1 MSKIFNLFSL
11 SIILAIIAIL
21 NNPFETNCFGQNS
34 EREVTINSINIEKR
48 IVEVEFDTPNGIVT
62 KLWEIEKNAKIK
74 SNGKD
79 TDLGD
84 LKAGQTAKVYFNTS
98 IEKITLIDAG
108 KIINQFVKLFDGK
121 TLNGWKGDPNVWQV
135 KDGVL
140 NGKNFQKKESFLRT
154 KNTFEDFVLRLKF
167 RYLKGNSG
175 VNIRSYTKEGD
186 VLSGPQIEITD
197 TKLPVRHIVHGVIFD
212 SHGSGK
218 LSKDLSADVKEK
230 ILASVKNNWSLME
243 ITVRANKLT
252 VKINSLILHNDL
264 ELKEMSPS
272 GIIGFQAQGPTEVEF
287 KDIEIR
293 ELK

>member
-140 NGKNFQKKESFLRT
+140 NGKNFQKKR
-154 KNTFEDFVLRLKF
+154 
-167 RYLKGNSG
+167 
-175 VNIRSYTKEGD
+175 
-186 VLSGPQIEITD
+186 
-197 TKLPVRHIVHGVIFD
+197 
-212 SHGSGK
+212 K
-218 LSKDLSADVKEK
+218 LSK
-230 ILASVKNNWSLME
+230 
-243 ITVRANKLT
+243 NK
-252 VKINSLILHNDL
+252 KHI
-264 ELKEMSPS
+264 
-272 GIIGFQAQGPTEVEF
+272 
-287 KDIEIR
+287 
-293 ELK
+293 

>member
-1 MSKIFNLFSL
+1 MVKISK
-11 SIILAIIAIL
+11 
-21 NNPFETNCFGQNS
+21 
-34 EREVTINSINIEKR
+34 
-48 IVEVEFDTPNGIVT
+48 
-62 KLWEIEKNAKIK
+62 
-74 SNGKD
+74 
-79 TDLGD
+79 
-84 LKAGQTAKVYFNTS
+84 
-98 IEKITLIDAG
+98 
-108 KIINQFVKLFDGK
+108 
-121 TLNGWKGDPNVWQV
+121 
-135 KDGVL
+135 
-140 NGKNFQKKESFLRT
+140 KKESFLRT